1 MSQPDEFLD
10 AQEPLPLWPEPS
22 DRCSDCAGTGLL
34 SDPVETCIYC
44 DGLGERPEPQPTDA
58 ERRAAVRHAERC
70 LFEPGYLLAVSYLA
84 GLTTIERAAL
94 GKAA

>member
-10 AQEPLPLWPEPS
+10 RVPEPPLWPEPS
-22 DRCSDCAGTGLL
+22 DRCSDCAGTGIL
-34 SDPVETCIYC
+34 SDPVEPCLYC
-44 DGLGERPEPQPTDA
+44 DGLGERPERQKTYA
-58 ERRAAVRHAERC
+58 ERRAAVRHAERV

-94 GKAA
+94 AKED